1 MSTDDL
7 DRVVPMDE
15 LDDFRVA
22 GDAPDPRG
30 WEVVA
35 SDGRRIGEVDE
46 LLVDTSAMKVRYLDV
61 DMDDELSAEPDR
73 HVLVPIGYARLD
85 RDHDRVIV
93 DQLSCDELRAIPAY
107 RHGPLTRDYE
117 TSLRDSY
124 RRGRQDSRETL
135 DAGSFLASGGTRAD
149 GLQDDTPAPV
159 HGEAQPRSDEG
170 MRADARDDFYSD
182 DLFDESAFWAA
193 RRSTGLGGALGDIG
207 NDAGYPRDLDRRP

>member
-7 DRVVPMDE
+7 DRVVPLDD

-22 GDAPDPRG
+22 GDDPDPRG

-35 SDGRRIGEVDE
+35 ADGQKIGEVDD

-61 DMDDELSAEPDR
+61 GVDDGVSAEPDR

-93 DQLSCDELRAIPAY
+93 DQLSSADLRSIPSY
-107 RHGPLTRDYE
+107 SHGPITRDFE
-117 TSLRDSY
+117 TSVRDSY
-124 RRGRQDSRETL
+124 RGRGTA
-135 DAGSFLASGGTRAD
+135 AGAAVGGAA
-149 GLQDDTPAPV
+149 GA
-159 HGEAQPRSDEG
+159 A
-170 MRADARDDFYSD
+170 ANDDFYSD
-182 DLFDESAFWAA
+182 DLFDESTFWAA

-207 NDAGYPRDLDRRP
+207 NDAGYPRDLERDG

>member
-7 DRVVPMDE
+7 DRVVPMDD

-35 SDGRRIGEVDE
+35 ADGRRIGEVDE
-46 LLVDTSAMKVRYLDV
+46 LLVDTGAMKVRYLDV
-61 DMDDELSAEPDR
+61 DVDDEVSAEPDR

-93 DQLSCDELRAIPAY
+93 DQLASPDLRAIPAY
-107 RHGPLTRDYE
+107 RHGPITRDFE
-117 TSLRDSY
+117 TSVRDSWSG
-124 RRGRQDSRETL
+124 RRPQSSAAADHPGG
-135 DAGSFLASGGTRAD
+135 DAVRAD
-149 GLQDDTPAPV
+149 
-159 HGEAQPRSDEG
+159 S
-170 MRADARDDFYSD
+170 RDDFYGGD
-182 DLFDESAFWAA
+182 GFDETHFWAA

-207 NDAGYPRDLDRRP
+207 NDAGYPGDLDSRA

>member
-1 MSTDDL
+1 MSNDDL
-7 DRVVPMDE
+7 DRVVPMDD

-35 SDGRRIGEVDE
+35 ADGRRIGEVDE
-46 LLVDTSAMKVRYLDV
+46 LLVDTGAMKVRYLDV
-61 DMDDELSAEPDR
+61 DVDDEVSAEPDR

-93 DQLSCDELRAIPAY
+93 DQLSSADLRAIPAY
-107 RHGPLTRDYE
+107 RHGPITRDFE
-117 TSLRDSY
+117 NSVRESW
-124 RRGRQDSRETL
+124 RGGHPRQTITADHPTADRPAG
-135 DAGSFLASGGTRAD
+135 DA
-149 GLQDDTPAPV
+149 
-159 HGEAQPRSDEG
+159 

-182 DLFDESAFWAA
+182 DVFDETSFWAS

-207 NDAGYPRDLDRRP
+207 NDAGYPRDLENRG